1 MPAKKPHERVM
12 EFVEKELNK
21 DPNLRSAELY
31 KRAKSVS
38 RMVSN
43 MSVRQFHARYPL
55 VVKRRQAAANP
66 GRRKAA
72 SKPRRT
78 VRAASSNR
86 DAIRNELLA
95 FAQDLAKADTQEA
108 TIRVMSGLEDR
119 IDRIVKARG

>member
-1 MPAKKPHERVM
+1 
-12 EFVEKELNK
+12 
-21 DPNLRSAELY
+21 
-31 KRAKSVS
+31 
-38 RMVSN
+38 MVSN